1 MPIII
6 SKTPPKTKKGKD
18 KTKEMPDKK
27 MMAGGKKVGRKKKGI
42 GKKLGLGL
50 TTLELPLMADLY
62 SDIGTGISPRALEL
76 MQGLGLMKKGKKVGG
91 KGRMSEFD
99 KMVKDLKLSP
109 DEIADMLGLTK
120 MDPKTGVRR
129 KGGKKVGSKRK
140 MSDFDK
146 MVKDLKLSPAEVAD
160 MLGLTKRDPKT
171 GIRRKKGGA
180 VKLEEGGAPKSTYF
194 KGRSARQLERANP
207 MKNKTTPARRRKPLM
222 PASPSKTTMT
232 YKKYLAKKKPST
244 KNMSSGKRVGTPRG
258 CGAAMRGYGKAMKGG
273 K

>member
-1 MPIII
+1 
-6 SKTPPKTKKGKD
+6 
-18 KTKEMPDKK
+18 
-27 MMAGGKKVGRKKKGI
+27 
-42 GKKLGLGL
+42 
-50 TTLELPLMADLY
+50 
-62 SDIGTGISPRALEL
+62 
-76 MQGLGLMKKGKKVGG
+76 MKKGKKVGG
-91 KGRMSEFD
+91 RGRMSEFD

-171 GIRRKKGGA
+171 GVRRKAGGT
-180 VKLEEGGAPKSTYF
+180 VKLEMGGAPKSTYF
-194 KGRSARQLERANP
+194 KGRSSRQLERAKP
-207 MKNKTTPARRRKPLM
+207 MKNKPTPARKRKPLM
-222 PASPSKTTMT
+222 PAVPTGKGTT
-232 YKKYLAKKKPST
+232 YKKYLEKRKPST